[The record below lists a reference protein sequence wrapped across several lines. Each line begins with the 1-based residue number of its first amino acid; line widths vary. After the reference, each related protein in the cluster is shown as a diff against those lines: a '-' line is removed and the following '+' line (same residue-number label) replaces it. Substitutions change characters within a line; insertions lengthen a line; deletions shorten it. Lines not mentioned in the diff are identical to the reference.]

1 MVRRLKA
8 ARMEIGERRGDRR
21 RLRRRRKGTEMRE
34 LLDITET
41 PKGNP
46 RETTGL
52 LDGPSLSL
60 PNSGPLMGT
69 VPYVVSAQILGKI
82 LYAA

>member
-34 LLDITET
+34 LLDTSTMLVRCNE
-41 PKGNP
+41 KG
-46 RETTGL
+46 E
-52 LDGPSLSL
+52 
-60 PNSGPLMGT
+60 
-69 VPYVVSAQILGKI
+69 
-82 LYAA
+82 